1 MSKGKNV
8 ESTQKSKSTRF
19 NVFEYIYMNFRHN
32 KLRYGL
38 TITGLSVCVVFFI
51 IVASLSMGLYE
62 KIEYKP
68 SGENT
73 TPEETEEIEALELDN
88 ELKKTLV
95 NWLYSVSVIL
105 FATAVAGVSNTMVM
119 AMQERRREIGIL
131 KAVGITKKQIIK
143 LFVIESLWLS
153 FIAWII
159 GWVIGAHLANNIFGI
174 LHNQDPNGIFFA
186 PMLTTP
192 VIIFTAFL
200 LVFVVGTLSAV
211 YPAKKAAELE
221 PVVAMKI

>member
-1 MSKGKNV
+1 MPDNKIK
-8 ESTQKSKSTRF
+8 KSKTREF
-19 NVFEYIYMNFRHN
+19 NVFEYIYRNFRHH

-38 TITGLSVCVVFFI
+38 TITGLSICVAFFI

-73 TPEETEEIEALELDN
+73 TPRETDELEALELDN
-88 ELKKTLV
+88 DLKTTLV

-131 KAVGITKKQIIK
+131 KAVGITKRQIMK
-143 LFVIESLWLS
+143 LFLIESLWLS
-153 FIAWII
+153 CIAWVI

-174 LHNQDPNGIFFA
+174 LHDQDPNGIFFA

-200 LVFVVGTLSAV
+200 LVVIVGALSAV

-221 PVVAMKI
+221 PIVAMKD

>member
-1 MSKGKNV
+1 
-8 ESTQKSKSTRF
+8 
-19 NVFEYIYMNFRHN
+19 
-32 KLRYGL
+32 
-38 TITGLSVCVVFFI
+38 
-51 IVASLSMGLYE
+51 MGLYE

-68 SGENT
+68 TGENT
-73 TPEETEEIEALELDN
+73 TPSESEELEALELDN
-88 ELKKTLV
+88 DLKKTLG

-131 KAVGITKKQIIK
+131 KAVGITKRQIMK
-143 LFVIESLWLS
+143 LFLIESLWLS
-153 FIAWII
+153 FIAWVI

-174 LHNQDPNGIFFA
+174 LHDQDPTGIFFA

-200 LVFVVGTLSAV
+200 LVVIVGALSAV
-211 YPAKKAAELE
+211 YPAKRAAELE
-221 PVVAMKI
+221 PIEAMKY